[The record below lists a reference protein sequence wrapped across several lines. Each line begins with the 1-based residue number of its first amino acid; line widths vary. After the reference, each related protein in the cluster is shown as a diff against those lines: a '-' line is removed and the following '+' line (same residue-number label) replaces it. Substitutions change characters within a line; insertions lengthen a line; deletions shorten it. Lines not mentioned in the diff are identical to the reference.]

1 MTQDEV
7 EALTARSE
15 EAWELF
21 DADRVDDAIGVWE
34 ALLPDLKQ
42 VLGIAHPETLGAHNE
57 LVGCLCSVSRHD
69 AAIAVLDALIAD
81 QIEELGADDVHVLE
95 SRHRTV
101 EVLRSAGRFDAA
113 ITTLEALIADMKRIF
128 DAGGHVVH
136 QDDLYTPEDY
146 VVLGQDTVLGNQ
158 DALAELLRDAG
169 RYEEAIAALEALIN
183 DQEQVHGPESRESLA
198 SRQRLG
204 RFLAEADRTDEALS
218 TLEALLDDQRRL
230 LGTECFEAAETSRIL
245 TDIRRAARVPVTRQG
260 TPENWL
266 HYWKFQSASGVDVLQ
281 HAASDDFIDRG
292 VAVGDSIYVISYR
305 DGEFFLIG
313 SAVVGKFA
321 SAAGIRRELGYEP
334 YTGSD
339 HIIFEPPVEARLDR
353 VIPLEILEK
362 LQFETQQGRTSVTL
376 GPDGIPSPQ
385 AFRTLRNLTSGSAWD
400 LDQLL

>member
-42 VLGIAHPETLGAHNE
+42 VLGVTHPETLLAHTE
-57 LVGCLCSVSRHD
+57 LVESLISVSRHD

-81 QIEELGADDVHVLE
+81 QIEELGADDAYVLE

-101 EVLRSAGRFDAA
+101 EVLRSAERFDAA
-113 ITTLEALIADMKRIF
+113 ITTLEALIADTKRIF
-128 DAGGHVVH
+128 DAGGPVIA
-136 QDDLYTPEDY
+136 QDGMHTPEDY
-146 VVLGQDTVLGNQ
+146 VVLGQNAVLGKE
-158 DALAELLRDAG
+158 DELAELLRDAG
-169 RYEEAIAALEALIN
+169 RYEEAITALEALIN
-183 DQEQVHGPESRESLA
+183 DQERVHGPESRESLA

-204 RFLAEADRTDEALS
+204 RFLAEADRTEEAVS

-230 LGTECFEAAETSRIL
+230 LGTECFEATQTSRIL
-245 TDIRRAARVPVTRQG
+245 TDIRRAARVPVTRRG
-260 TPENWL
+260 TPEKWL

-281 HAASDDFIDRG
+281 HAASNDFIDRG

-313 SAVVGKFA
+313 SGVVRKFA

-339 HIIFEPPVEARLDR
+339 HIIFESPFEARLDL
-353 VIPLEILEK
+353 VIPPEIMEK
-362 LQFETQQGRTSVTL
+362 LQFETQQGRTPGAAT
-376 GPDGIPSPQ
+376 PQ
-385 AFRTLRNLTSGSAWD
+385 SFQKLRNLTSGSAWD